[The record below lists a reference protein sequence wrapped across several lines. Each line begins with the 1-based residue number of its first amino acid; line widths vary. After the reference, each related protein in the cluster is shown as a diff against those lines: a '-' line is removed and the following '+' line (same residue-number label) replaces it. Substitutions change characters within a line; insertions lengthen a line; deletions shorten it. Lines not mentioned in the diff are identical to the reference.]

1 MLIDII
7 QKKKKKLRLVVAL
20 QTLVVMRFTIAS
32 HLHRLAYPQISLI
45 WEVTY
50 LPIVT
55 PLHQSVFQVQSQTL
69 VVMRFPIVIPL
80 HQSVFQVRLQALVI
94 MYFITANRLNL

>member
-7 QKKKKKLRLVVAL
+7 PICSKKLRLVVAL

-55 PLHQSVFQVQSQTL
+55 PLHQSVFQV
-69 VVMRFPIVIPL
+69 
-80 HQSVFQVRLQALVI
+80 RLQALVI